1 MKSTLRET
9 EREFREVHHMH
20 RRLVEKRVEQTGVFR
35 SQHMTLMYI
44 SSHEGCS
51 QKEIADAHQV
61 SGAAVAVNLKK
72 LEKMGLVE
80 RVCDTHDSR
89 CNRIT
94 ITPAG
99 ADVVCRS
106 RCIFEMIDNRMF
118 STLTPDELAVFRR
131 CLDKIR
137 DQLIEMIDEAD
148 AGEST

>member
-1 MKSTLRET
+1 MDATLRET

-99 ADVVCRS
+99 ADVVRRS

>member
-1 MKSTLRET
+1 MDSMLRET
-9 EREFREVHHMH
+9 ERMFREVHHMH

-51 QKEIADAHQV
+51 QKEIADAYRI

-72 LEKMGLVE
+72 LEKMGLVT
-80 RVCDTHDSR
+80 RASDAHDNR

-99 ADVVCRS
+99 ADVVRRS
-106 RCIFEMIDNRMF
+106 RCIFEEIDNRMF
-118 STLTPDELAVFRR
+118 SGLTPDELTVFRG
-131 CLDKIR
+131 CLNKIR
-137 DQLIEMIDEAD
+137 DQLIQLDAEAD
-148 AGEST
+148 TE

>member
-1 MKSTLRET
+1 MKSSLRET

-51 QKEIADAHQV
+51 QKEIADAYQI

-80 RVCDTHDSR
+80 RVCDTHD
-89 CNRIT
+89 
-94 ITPAG
+94 
-99 ADVVCRS
+99 S